1 MKKKFNYAKMKKE
14 AIDIGDVIC
23 DIVGL
28 GPGVGGDVS
37 ELACKALK
45 GGIKRIT
52 ENTDPKKDKVPKK
65 NLDETTDLFKK
76 FQDLSNL
83 LEYHGCTDENFIDP
97 KKLQESL
104 SGPDGGNLIRFNK
117 EDLSYITEGLINFF
131 STSYLLKEAFVNA
144 DAYVRYVCGFVFN
157 YYKTTFDAG
166 GVVSQLQALS
176 KDSNDPVRAPIAVAK
191 ITGDYYTANLLNLL
205 LTIGGDTSKAI
216 EDYGEDIKTATEIFG
231 KRSLDIMSFE
241 KMKDEE
247 AKTNFNKY
255 EREVK
260 LIRIDYDKKAE
271 AEKIKA
277 QMVADTGPWI
287 EMFTNSIPVRTVN
300 QIAAWV
306 NAVREAWERA
316 RGGA

>member
-1 MKKKFNYAKMKKE
+1 MKKKAGFN
-14 AIDIGDVIC
+14 IDDAIC
-23 DIVGL
+23 DIVGF
-28 GPGVGGDVS
+28 GPGGVVR
-37 ELACKALK
+37 ELACEALK
-45 GGIKRIT
+45 RGIKQIV
-52 ENTDPKKDKVPKK
+52 ENTDPKKDNVPKK

-83 LEYHGCTDENFIDP
+83 LRQEGCTKEEFIDP
-97 KKLQESL
+97 DKLRESL
-104 SGPDGGNLIRFNK
+104 IGPDGGNLIRFNK
-117 EDLSYITEGLINFF
+117 KDLSDITEGLRNFF
-131 STSYLLKEAFVNA
+131 STSSLLKKAFVNEN
-144 DAYVRYVCGFVFN
+144 DYVNYVCGFVFN
-157 YYKTTFDAG
+157 YYKRTFNADA
-166 GVVSQLQALS
+166 VVSQLQALS
-176 KDSNDPVRAPIAVAK
+176 EDSNDPVRAPIAVAK

-216 EDYGEDIKTATEIFG
+216 KDYGEDIKTATEIFG

-241 KMKDEE
+241 KMMDEK

-287 EMFTNSIPVRTVN
+287 EMFTNSIPIRIVN
-300 QIAAWV
+300 QIAAWI
-306 NAVREAWERA
+306 NGVREAKERA
-316 RGGA
+316 VGGV

>member
-14 AIDIGDVIC
+14 AGFDIVDIGNIAC
-23 DIVGL
+23 DLMSWNSL
-28 GPGVGGDVS
+28 GI
-37 ELACKALK
+37 ACKILK
-45 GGIKRIT
+45 EGLRWADEK
-52 ENTDPKKDKVPKK
+52 TDPKKDNVPKK

-83 LEYHGCTDENFIDP
+83 LQEQGCTDENFIDP
-97 KKLQESL
+97 DKLRNSL
-104 SGPDGGNLIRFNK
+104 SGPDGGNLIRFKK
-117 EDLSYITEGLINFF
+117 EDLSDITGGLINFF
-131 STSYLLKEAFVNA
+131 SKSFLLKEAFVNA
-144 DAYVRYVCGFVFN
+144 DAYVRYVFGFVFN
-157 YYKTTFDAG
+157 YYKTTFNAAG
-166 GVVSQLQALS
+166 AVSQLQALS
-176 KDSNDPVRAPIAVAK
+176 EDSSDPVRAPIAVAE
-191 ITGDYYTANLLNLL
+191 ITGDYYTANLLNLV

-216 EDYGEDIKTATEIFG
+216 KDYGEDIKTATEIFG

-241 KMKDEE
+241 NMMDEK

-287 EMFTNSIPVRTVN
+287 EMFTNSIPIRTVN
-300 QIAAWV
+300 KIAAWV
-306 NAVREAWERA
+306 NGVREAAKRA
-316 RGGA
+316 GEGV

>member
-14 AIDIGDVIC
+14 AGFDIGNIACELIGVNDFADTACILLK
-23 DIVGL
+23 DGL
-28 GPGVGGDVS
+28 
-37 ELACKALK
+37 KAA
-45 GGIKRIT
+45 I
-52 ENTDPKKDKVPKK
+52 ENTDPKKDNVPKK

-83 LEYHGCTDENFIDP
+83 LRQQGCTKEEFIDP
-97 KKLQESL
+97 EKLRSELAGSA
-104 SGPDGGNLIRFNK
+104 GGNLIRFNK
-117 EDLSYITEGLINFF
+117 KDLSDITEGLRNFF
-131 STSYLLKEAFVNA
+131 STSSLLKKAFVNA
-144 DAYVRYVCGFVFN
+144 NDYVSYVFGFVFN
-157 YYKTTFDAG
+157 YYKTTFNAA
-166 GVVSQLQALS
+166 GVVSQLQDLS

-231 KRSLDIMSFE
+231 KRSLDIMRFE
-241 KMKDEE
+241 KMMDEK

-287 EMFTNSIPVRTVN
+287 EMFTNSIPIRTVN

-306 NAVREAWERA
+306 NGVREAVGRA
-316 RGGA
+316 MGGRDS